1 MLLTYHCIGPSC
13 FLAHRSPSAVEVVMV
28 CSPHAG
34 SLGSLDVGSFNSLS
48 LCKRSGQVS
57 FCCAFCGFL
66 GSNN

>member
-48 LCKRSGQVS
+48 L
-57 FCCAFCGFL
+57 
-66 GSNN
+66 